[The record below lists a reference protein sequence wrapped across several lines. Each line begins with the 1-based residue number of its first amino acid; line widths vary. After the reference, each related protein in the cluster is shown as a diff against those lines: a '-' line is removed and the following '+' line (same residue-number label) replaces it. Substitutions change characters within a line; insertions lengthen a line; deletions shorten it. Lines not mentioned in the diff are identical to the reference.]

1 MDRRIER
8 PGGGVM
14 QSRHRHRQAGGT
26 LVLVLVAIVAIA
38 GAGAWNY
45 QRNFEAE
52 AQRNAARPLHGYATS
67 ELEALA
73 AAYRQEIAA
82 HAGRANSKQQTRA
95 VAKDRAYFDE
105 QVQEFEKVQ
114 KQAAAQRKGVTQAS
128 VGDVDL
134 ARVEAELRVRGGTES
149 ELDRHLRLLLTF

>member
-1 MDRRIER
+1 MER
-8 PGGGVM
+8 K
-14 QSRHRHRQAGGT
+14 HAQAGGA

-45 QRNFEAE
+45 RRNLQAEEA
-52 AQRNAARPLHGYATS
+52 RNAARPLHGYSTS
-67 ELEALA
+67 DLEALA
-73 AAYRQEIAA
+73 DAYRQEIAA
-82 HAGRANSKQQTRA
+82 HAGRAKAQKQTRA

-114 KQAAAQRKGVTQAS
+114 KQAEAQRRAGADAK

-134 ARVEAELRVRGGTES
+134 ARVEEELRTRSGAES